1 MTRIEFLRSRHSVR
15 KYSQEPLPEELV
27 KKIEA
32 EITMVNTH
40 EAGMHFRLV
49 CGDSKPFEGFRA
61 SYGFFSGVKNYIAV
75 VVDPS
80 FPDTYERAGY
90 FSQQIVMEAVSSGL
104 GTCYVGGTFD
114 VSKVPVNLRAGEEI
128 LYLITLGYP
137 AHVRQTPIGSLAMKI
152 MHRHDKAPE
161 DFYVTSDGIILAT
174 AKQSCPWLM
183 DGLAGLASAPS
194 SLNKQPVRIF
204 ARRDNGALEI
214 CAKVENPNPKSLID
228 LGIGKFNFAF
238 ASQTEPEWG
247 NGSPFYSIS

>member
-1 MTRIEFLRSRHSVR
+1 MTRTEFLRSRHSVR

-27 KKIEA
+27 RKIEA

-49 CGDSKPFEGFRA
+49 CDDSSPFKGFRA
-61 SYGFFSGVKNYIAV
+61 SYGFFSGVRNYIAV
-75 VVDPS
+75 VVDS
-80 FPDTYERAGY
+80 AFPDTYERAGY
-90 FSQQIVMEAVSSGL
+90 FSQQIVMKAVSLGL

-114 VSKVPVNLRAGEEI
+114 VSKVSVNLRAGEKI
-128 LYLITLGYP
+128 LYLVALGFP
-137 AHVRQTPIGSLAMKI
+137 AEARQTAIGSIAMKI
-152 MHRHDKAPE
+152 MHRHDNAP
-161 DFYVTSDGIILAT
+161 DDYFVDTDSVSLAEAT
-174 AKQSCPWLM
+174 EACPWLK
-183 DGLAGLASAPS
+183 DGLDGLVSAPS

-204 ARRDNGALEI
+204 AKRENGLTEI

-228 LGIGKFNFAF
+228 LGIGKFNFAY